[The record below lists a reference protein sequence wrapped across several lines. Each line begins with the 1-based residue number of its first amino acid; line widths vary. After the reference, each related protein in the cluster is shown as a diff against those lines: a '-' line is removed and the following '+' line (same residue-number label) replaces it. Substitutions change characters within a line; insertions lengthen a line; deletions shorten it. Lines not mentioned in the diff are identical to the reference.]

1 MWDSIQRINPVWYF
15 DASGLFLNEIND
27 QSRPYLFSVVCYHP
41 DFKSLIPISDFFS
54 TANDGLNI
62 QLNLSRIQY
71 VFQSYKRSYNPSI
84 IVTDF
89 SWANIHAI
97 LRTFNNCDIIQY
109 LKMCHK
115 KAVLCESSADQV
127 LKTKLYL
134 CSTHFLKNVIDDFDK
149 NYSKK
154 KLQPIVKTCFIFCF
168 TLLQNSTSI
177 STFNDILLNVY
188 NIFNQPKFN
197 QSLMNSLA
205 KIQFEI
211 KTRNVNWLK
220 SAFQFKERCFVEK
233 KEDVRREIIFLN
245 DFSDNYKRDSPFTK
259 YFNDQLDP
267 FKKNLANEIKL
278 NPEGLPDNKYYYPDL
293 MDIVTKR
300 LHIAPIWSGFM
311 ISLEL
316 KNFPKRKVL
325 NRLTNNPV
333 EAWFGYFRNKILKI
347 NKRLKQVRRLN
358 PSEIITPYYNYLSMK
373 FKQDFSKTS
382 VDFSKAGFT
391 DSRIDLSEEE
401 KWDFPGFNK
410 SERKKGF
417 YFSNQIDLI
426 NEHENDEPIENNCCF
441 NELSDLIIE
450 NKNREPSSHV
460 SNSHDSSSHDKSSD
474 DSSSDHSS
482 LDDSSSD
489 DSSSKNTKSD
499 DSKSEDSKSEGSKSE
514 DSSSDHLN
522 ELLAIPTEF
531 EYIGSG
537 HVTDRYICFNFLNAK
552 ICLKDIIELLNEQMI
567 SDLVMFLKKF
577 EILKNLLTFLFRLLN
592 FI

>member
-27 QSRPYLFSVVCYHP
+27 QSRPYLFSIVCYDP
-41 DFKSLIPISDFFS
+41 DSKSLIPISDFFS

-62 QLNLSRIQY
+62 QLNLSRIQF

-97 LRTFNNCDIIQY
+97 LRTFNNCHIVQY
-109 LKMCHK
+109 LKMCYK
-115 KAVLCESSADQV
+115 KVVLLESSYDQV

-154 KLQPIVKTCFIFCF
+154 KLQQIVKTNFIFCF

-177 STFNDILLNVY
+177 SAFNDILLNFY

-205 KIQFEI
+205 KIQFKI

-220 SAFQFKERCFVEK
+220 SAFQFKDRCYVEK
-233 KEDVRREIIFLN
+233 GEDVRKEIVFLN

-259 YFNDQLDP
+259 YFNEQLNA
-267 FKKNLANEIKL
+267 FKLIIAEDIKR
-278 NPEGLPDNKYYYPDL
+278 NSKGLPNNKYYYPSL

-300 LHIAPIWSGFM
+300 LHLAPIWSGFL
-311 ISLEL
+311 ISYEL

-333 EAWFGYFRNKILKI
+333 ESWFGYFRNRILKI

-358 PSEIITPYYNYLSMK
+358 PSEIVTPYYNYLSMK
-373 FKQDFSKTS
+373 FKHNFSKTC
-382 VDFSKAGFT
+382 VDFSKACFT
-391 DSRIDLSEEE
+391 DTRIDLSEEE

-426 NEHENDEPIENNCCF
+426 NEHEIEGPIDNNSCF
-441 NELSDLIIE
+441 NELSDLINE
-450 NKNREPSSHV
+450 NMNDQ
-460 SNSHDSSSHDKSSD
+460 SHDSNSNSD
-474 DSSSDHSS
+474 YSSSEY
-482 LDDSSSD
+482 SSSD
-489 DSSSKNTKSD
+489 DSSSKDSKSD
-499 DSKSEDSKSEGSKSE
+499 DSSSER
-514 DSSSDHLN
+514 LN
-522 ELLAIPTEF
+522 ELLAITSDYEI
-531 EYIGSG
+531 IGSG
-537 HVTDRYICFNFLNAK
+537 HVTERYICFNFLNAN
-552 ICLKDIIELLNEQMI
+552 ICLKDITELLSGKMI
-567 SDLVMFLKKF
+567 SDLVIFNNKF
-577 EILKNLLTFLFRLLN
+577 
-592 FI
+592 